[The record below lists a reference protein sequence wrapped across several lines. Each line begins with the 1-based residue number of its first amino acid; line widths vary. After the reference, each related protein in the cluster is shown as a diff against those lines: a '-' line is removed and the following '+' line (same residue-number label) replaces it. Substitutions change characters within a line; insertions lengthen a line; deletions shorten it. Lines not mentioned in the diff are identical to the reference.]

1 MRLTVGLGLGAL
13 GGSRKPCASLIW
25 YDFVF
30 IRYLGEGR
38 VQTNI
43 GRIWNGRNAICVNY
57 HFGFCGGYLYL
68 W

>member
-13 GGSRKPCASLIW
+13 AGPCKPCASLIW

-38 VQTNI
+38 EDYCNCWSI
-43 GRIWNGRNAICVNY
+43 GNAYWLCCQI
-57 HFGFCGGYLYL
+57 
-68 W
+68 